1 MHVAARVEV
10 ALIDPDAPLDLT
22 GLDPDDLDPE
32 RTGKAPRESL
42 LEELGLQVRSNAAPS
57 S

>member
-1 MHVAARVEV
+1 VEV
-10 ALIDPDAPLDLT
+10 ALIDPEAPLDLT